1 MPGGQRPYNSDLA
14 PSNMSS
20 GSSGGYAPFD
30 PSAAASLMSPVGEQ
44 YPQTD
49 WERAAALPARAL
61 APWQLAALFVGV
73 VGGALL
79 ITLLLAKIFS

>member
-1 MPGGQRPYNSDLA
+1 LV
-14 PSNMSS
+14 
-20 GSSGGYAPFD
+20 
-30 PSAAASLMSPVGEQ
+30 SPVGDH